1 MDLCTNILHLSWDA
15 APLSKGY
22 ILFKIKLKP
31 NSLKAVQCVI
41 LLCDKI
47 TKKIILKILH
57 SFSRGTGQSIN
68 KILNNIVKG
77 EI

>member
-47 TKKIILKILH
+47 TKKDHFKNPSQLLTRDWAIY
-57 SFSRGTGQSIN
+57 Q
-68 KILNNIVKG
+68 
-77 EI
+77 

>member
-1 MDLCTNILHLSWDA
+1 MDLCINILHLAWDIA
-15 APLSKGY
+15 HLSKGY
-22 ILFKIKLKP
+22 SLFKIKLIP
-31 NSLKAVQCVI
+31 NSLTAVQCAI
-41 LLCDKI
+41 LLCDKT
-47 TKKIILKILH
+47 TKNIIFKILS